1 MRGDE
6 EEGQEEST
14 EEEEQKKRRK
24 RRSTHTDRQTDR
36 QTDGWRGEWL
46 HTNQSEES
54 SCRLCAA
61 QWGCLKLMTETE
73 AGF

>member
-6 EEGQEEST
+6 DEGQEEST
-14 EEEEQKKRRK
+14 EEEEQEKRRK
-24 RRSTHTDRQTDR
+24 RRSTHTDR